1 MAKFLLAYSG
11 GNGMAADE
19 AERQRQ
25 HEKWGAWMGTLG
37 DALVDPGAPL
47 AESKLVNGGSSAG
60 LTGYSLLE
68 APSLDAAVASAK
80 GCPIFETGG
89 HVEVYETVPM

>member
-11 GNGMAADE
+11 GRGVSTDE

-25 HEKWGAWMGTLG
+25 FEKWGAWMGGLG
-37 DALVDPGAPL
+37 DALVDPGAPF
-47 AESKLVNGGSSAG
+47 AESKLVDGGSSAG
-60 LTGYSLLE
+60 LTGYSVLE

-80 GCPIFETGG
+80 DCPIFENGG
-89 HVEVYETVPM
+89 QVEVYETVPM